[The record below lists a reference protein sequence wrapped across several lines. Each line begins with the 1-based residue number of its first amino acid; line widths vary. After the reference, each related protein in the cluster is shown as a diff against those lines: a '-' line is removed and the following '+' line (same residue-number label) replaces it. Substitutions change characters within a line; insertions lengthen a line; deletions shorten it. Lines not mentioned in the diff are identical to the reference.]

1 MRGMKSVF
9 AGFAIM
15 ALFQMGCARMKATTE
30 LRADGTFTRQ
40 LEFHVPANDNP
51 QGANLGPKGEDIF
64 GFPAAPAWT
73 ITKVKKDQDLTIRAV
88 RTMKAADVLP
98 SDVLLKGPKGTA
110 LVTNTLSIRQIS
122 PGRWEYRET
131 LHWKGEKTEEM
142 KRIPAELTDTFKQAL
157 PAELATPAN
166 IQSIAEIAFRE
177 FWRALFGPG
186 DPLMS
191 QVLLHQDLAERKII
205 RRLGIVMN
213 AVLLEK
219 FKDKLTQEQRGQIV
233 KRIVERAMA
242 DTKSSTTAKADP
254 QKAPGNDSSP
264 LTALTFVVKLPG
276 KLISTN
282 GEADEVTG
290 EVYWALYGEAA
301 AVGDVTMTAV
311 CDTGKQ

>member
-1 MRGMKSVF
+1 MRSMKAVS
-9 AGFAIM
+9 AGFAIV
-15 ALFQMGCARMKATTE
+15 ALFQTGCARMKATTE
-30 LRADGTFTRQ
+30 LKADGTFTRQ
-40 LEFHVPANDNP
+40 LEFHVPASDNA
-51 QGANLGPKGEDIF
+51 QGANFGPKGDDIF

-73 ITKVKKDQDLTIRAV
+73 VTKVKKDNDLTIKAV

-98 SDVLLKGPKGTA
+98 SDILLKGPKGSA

-122 PGRWEYRET
+122 PGRWEYKET
-131 LHWKGEKTEEM
+131 LHWKGEKTDDM
-142 KRIPAELTDTFKQAL
+142 KRVPAELSAVFKETL

-166 IQSIAEIAFRE
+166 IQAISAIAFKE

-186 DPLMS
+186 DPLVS
-191 QVLLHQDLAERKII
+191 QLLMHQDLAERKIM
-205 RRLGIVMN
+205 RRIGTVLN
-213 AVLLEK
+213 TALLEM
-219 FKDKLTQEQRGQIV
+219 FKDKLTQEQRGRIV
-233 KRIVERAMA
+233 KRIVERATA

-254 QKAPGNDSSP
+254 QKAQGNDTVP

-276 KLISTN
+276 KLVSTN